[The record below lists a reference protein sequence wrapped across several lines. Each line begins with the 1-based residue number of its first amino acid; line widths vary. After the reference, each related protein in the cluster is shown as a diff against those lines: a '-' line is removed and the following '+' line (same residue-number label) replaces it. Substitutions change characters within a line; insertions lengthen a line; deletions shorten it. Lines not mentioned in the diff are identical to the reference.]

1 MTTRDIHG
9 VERAFGEG
17 LITPTPGQALA
28 PLGQPSQELLP
39 GRLGQDPDALGLM
52 LGETQE
58 ERNFRLEQEKTSR
71 GITFISKQP
80 AGQPLKSLN
89 DELQAA
95 LRKPEPNT
103 TTFSEVLSNLSERLA
118 KEPVALARSISIPTL
133 TPSVTAGGF
142 QLFPTRP
149 GGGFTPIPQ
158 WLGGTGERA
167 AVLREQGA
175 PTLKAALQAAEED
188 PLPTFRFPV
197 PIPREVQAGLLA
209 AGVTQND
216 LAAIQQAAEIPIST
230 NFIAEMALDYIN
242 AFALLGPAVK
252 TTRIGIEFAEAALR
266 AAIRNPGEALEQLAK
281 RLIAEQAYV
290 PSGVTQVPAGG
301 ALVPRVPSPTTAGR
315 EVPKN
320 PNFLDQAARD
330 WRATHG
336 VTPPP
341 YIPVTDSTTLSPERT
356 DEIIDWF
363 AQMLASPLT
372 LDQILY
378 TKTLQANERAK
389 RISNFSAALQ
399 QGIDDGLGPEEA
411 YRFAIKEMQGKLPGV
426 NTGLAELATEEV
438 RSALFSKIQA
448 DLIDDPLELMDTM
461 TALKNALDGI
471 AIPRT
476 PGTTGQSAYSRLQR
490 VFPPHVMDAL
500 DSTTDFDTLIGLK
513 MGQAPSHITKNLFPT
528 DPATATDVPFMQA
541 PFEGIDQA
549 LTPGPTPLIPDAPQP
564 SRGIPD
570 DPRTPAQRELDL
582 QQMRLELQRQGLPDP
597 WQELPVVRSGAI
609 PPSVPF
615 GQRRLTS
622 AEIPSPRQFPEDPR
636 SAQQKAF
643 DIGMFE
649 AAIKGQ
655 VPMEPGSLL
664 SKLDDIDDT
673 VIKQVALMPDP
684 QRNLLIQTL
693 KVAGLNAMDAGNFL
707 RANMASFDLSWLRQQ
722 ALMIF
727 GNTHEFGPAVA
738 DSLRAVWTQ
747 KFADDIMAAIDKHP
761 LKAMYDEL
769 GLDFLRPLAG
779 EVADLTRASEDFM
792 ALAVVKGQEKLR
804 PFQRLAQNTPWIR
817 ISGRAHVVGTNS
829 MNWRMFT
836 AHYERMLRIQERIIR
851 GEIKLKPEEVFDPVH
866 EMKAYGEML
875 AEMSGRGPL
884 GPLKELSPAL
894 NAGFFSLRLM
904 IGRLISPRHLFAGTP
919 LWPSG
924 SKHVR
929 KQAWKNFLSAIAG
942 FGGILLAG
950 KQMGLWDVELDRRS
964 ADFMKI
970 LLNNGRT
977 RIDPWGGF
985 QQYVVLFGR
994 LLQETPSYK
1003 STTTGQ
1009 IIEED
1014 PLALVGRSLRSK
1026 MHPSLSNTLEFWVE
1040 EDFKGSEIDRK
1051 DWLRW
1056 LKRNSPLGII
1066 DIYEAFDAEGLVGI
1080 LPGSTGVIG
1089 AGVQTH
1095 ELPRW
1100 KELDRYYSFSVG
1112 RTAEQ
1117 ARALRKIFRW
1127 NPTNDQTKLQ
1137 SATNEAKLFIR
1148 GHVETL
1154 SSELAGRIVI
1164 DLMRELK
1171 LNPKDVAGYASTF
1184 GDHKELPP
1192 EQPRRTP
1199 VPPTGPFV
1207 APVAP

>member
-1 MTTRDIHG
+1 I
-9 VERAFGEG
+9 A
-17 LITPTPGQALA
+17 PTPGQALA

-252 TTRIGIEFAEAALR
+252 TTRISIEFAEAALR

-570 DPRTPAQRELDL
+570 DPRTPAQRKLDL
-582 QQMRLELQRQGLPDP
+582 EQMRLELQRQGLPDP

-615 GQRRLTS
+615 GQVRLG
-622 AEIPSPRQFPEDPR
+622 EEPFRPRGLAPDPR
-636 SAQQKAF
+636 TPAERDLDLQQMRLELQQQEAGLTPAQMQNRIRNEKLQELV
-643 DIGMFE
+643 DVE
-649 AAIKGQ
+649 AAD
-655 VPMEPGSLL
+655 PG
-664 SKLDDIDDT
+664 
-673 VIKQVALMPDP
+673 
-684 QRNLLIQTL
+684 R
-693 KVAGLNAMDAGNFL
+693 
-707 RANMASFDLSWLRQQ
+707 
-722 ALMIF
+722 
-727 GNTHEFGPAVA
+727 
-738 DSLRAVWTQ
+738 
-747 KFADDIMAAIDKHP
+747 
-761 LKAMYDEL
+761 
-769 GLDFLRPLAG
+769 
-779 EVADLTRASEDFM
+779 
-792 ALAVVKGQEKLR
+792 
-804 PFQRLAQNTPWIR
+804 
-817 ISGRAHVVGTNS
+817 
-829 MNWRMFT
+829 
-836 AHYERMLRIQERIIR
+836 
-851 GEIKLKPEEVFDPVH
+851 
-866 EMKAYGEML
+866 
-875 AEMSGRGPL
+875 
-884 GPLKELSPAL
+884 
-894 NAGFFSLRLM
+894 
-904 IGRLISPRHLFAGTP
+904 
-919 LWPSG
+919 
-924 SKHVR
+924 
-929 KQAWKNFLSAIAG
+929 
-942 FGGILLAG
+942 
-950 KQMGLWDVELDRRS
+950 
-964 ADFMKI
+964 
-970 LLNNGRT
+970 
-977 RIDPWGGF
+977 
-985 QQYVVLFGR
+985 
-994 LLQETPSYK
+994 
-1003 STTTGQ
+1003 
-1009 IIEED
+1009 
-1014 PLALVGRSLRSK
+1014 
-1026 MHPSLSNTLEFWVE
+1026 
-1040 EDFKGSEIDRK
+1040 
-1051 DWLRW
+1051 
-1056 LKRNSPLGII
+1056 
-1066 DIYEAFDAEGLVGI
+1066 
-1080 LPGSTGVIG
+1080 VIG
-1089 AGVQTH
+1089 ATQSPT
-1095 ELPRW
+1095 L
-1100 KELDRYYSFSVG
+1100 KEEV
-1112 RTAEQ
+1112 A
-1117 ARALRKIFRW
+1117 ARA
-1127 NPTNDQTKLQ
+1127 
-1137 SATNEAKLFIR
+1137 R
-1148 GHVETL
+1148 GETL
-1154 SSELAGRIVI
+1154 GKQKVVVGERGGTVPEGNQLLEEGIWAI
-1164 DLMRELK
+1164 DESILVNRMGVGNLIPGPNARTSTGAVAKTMGEI
-1171 LNPKDVAGYASTF
+1171 DVAASRAAVRSGAIPPSVPF
-1184 GDHKELPP
+1184 G
-1192 EQPRRTP
+1192 Q
-1199 VPPTGPFV
+1199 
-1207 APVAP
+1207 